1 MMMSESSHLHQN
13 GGKQHLQPPASC
25 SPIPNATG
33 GNTPTISAPTQ
44 QPKQYGRVEISLVNP
59 ILPPEMLE
67 QTPSRVDGLDEEVEL
82 ALRITGC
89 RLIQLSGTLLRLPQ
103 TAMATAQVLFQR
115 YYYSKSFVRF
125 PMEFTCMA
133 CVVLASK
140 VEEAPRRVR
149 DVLNV
154 FNNIKQIRIGE

>member
-1 MMMSESSHLHQN
+1 MMSKPSYSQQN
-13 GGKQHLQPPASC
+13 GGKQDSGGL
-25 SPIPNATG
+25 PISGT
-33 GNTPTISAPTQ
+33 NTPTTSVSLQ
-44 QPKQYGRVEISLVNP
+44 QPKQYGHVVISLENP
-59 ILPPEMLE
+59 ILPQEMLE
-67 QTPSRVDGLDEEVEL
+67 QTPSRIDGLDHDTEL

-125 PMEFTCMA
+125 PVEFTCMA
-133 CVVLASK
+133 CVLLASK

-149 DVLNV
+149 DILNV
-154 FNNIKQIRIGE
+154 FNNIKQIRLEK